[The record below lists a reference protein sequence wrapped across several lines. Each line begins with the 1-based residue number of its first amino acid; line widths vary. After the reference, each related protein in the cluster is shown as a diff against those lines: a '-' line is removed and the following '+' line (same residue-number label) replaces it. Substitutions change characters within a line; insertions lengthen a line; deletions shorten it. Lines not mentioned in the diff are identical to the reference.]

1 MSAIEDLLE
10 SQLAGYCLPDF
21 IREYKAIEGRKFK
34 WDFAF
39 LSQRLLVEVQGGV
52 FMRRGGHTSGVG
64 VTRDCEKHNLAML
77 AGWKDLL
84 VTSQMVKDG
93 RALAWIMEACGIMQG
108 QPKGS
113 LNSQEEDM
121 KKEIGIP
128 KGASKMVKRMDERAD
143 KKAGIKEG
151 SKADLKKDREIMK
164 RFARKGAK

>member
-1 MSAIEDLLE
+1 MSTIEDLLE
-10 SQLAGYCLPDF
+10 SQLTDYCLPDF
-21 IREYKAIEGRKFK
+21 VREYKAIEGRKFK

-39 LSQRLLVEVQGGV
+39 LSQRLLIEVQGGV

-77 AGWKDLL
+77 AGWRDLL

-93 RALAWIMEACGIMQG
+93 RALAWIMEACGIIG
-108 QPKGS
+108 KRS
-113 LNSQEEDM
+113 EDLEEEDM
-121 KKEIGIP
+121 KKEIGIA
-128 KGASKMVKRMDERAD
+128 KGAPKMARRMDERAD

-151 SKADLKKDREIMK
+151 SKADIKKDREIMK

>member
-10 SQLAGYCLPDF
+10 SQLTDYRLPDLV
-21 IREYKAIEGRKFK
+21 REYKAIEGRKFK

-77 AGWKDLL
+77 AGWRDLL

-93 RALAWIMEACGIMQG
+93 RALAWIMEACGIMQER
-108 QPKGS
+108 S
-113 LNSQEEDM
+113 EDLEEEDM
-121 KKEIGIP
+121 AKEIGIP
-128 KGASKMVKRMDERAD
+128 KGASKMVRRMDERAD

-164 RFARKGAK
+164 RYGKKGGK